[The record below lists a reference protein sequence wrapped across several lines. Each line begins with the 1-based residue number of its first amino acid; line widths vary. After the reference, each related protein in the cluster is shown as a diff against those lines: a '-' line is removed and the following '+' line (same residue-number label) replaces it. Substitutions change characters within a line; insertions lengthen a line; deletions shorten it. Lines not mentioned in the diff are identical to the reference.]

1 MATAAMNERSIY
13 EMREG
18 LVQIEVK
25 APGVTRAGVI
35 AGAFVT
41 AALSLVML
49 ALGTGIGISSMRLG
63 SERPLRLAC

>member
-1 MATAAMNERSIY
+1 M
-13 EMREG
+13 
-18 LVQIEVK
+18 QIEVK
-25 APGVTRAGVI
+25 APRVTRAGVI